1 MIFSMMKKASAVL
14 ALGFFSLMAMRATSA
29 GSYVSTAIYKV
40 RHAAQD
46 AVPVQFEIDRARHE
60 VDALTPAIREHI
72 EQMARAEEDVRGLE
86 NDIADTTANLS
97 KQKTSLLALRKQVD
111 DGQIHKVGGTDNSRQ
126 IQESLRNR
134 LDTYN
139 RCERILDE
147 KKATLASRQK
157 VVESAREHLSAIATQ
172 KKALE
177 AKIEEIEARLA
188 AIEASNANS
197 KYHFDGSAL
206 ARAKQ
211 SVADLD
217 RRLNVVSRVSE
228 MEGRLTEDGTIG
240 QAPAPVGDPAKE
252 IDAKFG
258 TKATEAA
265 EKGSAKL

>member
-1 MIFSMMKKASAVL
+1 MLFNLIKKAAVVAVL
-14 ALGFFSLMAMRATSA
+14 GGVGLTAMKATSA
-29 GSYVSTAIYKV
+29 GSYLSTAVSKARQV
-40 RHAAQD
+40 ASD

-60 VDALTPAIREHI
+60 VDALTPAIRQHI
-72 EQMARAEEDVRGLE
+72 EQMARAEEDVRTLE
-86 NDIADTTANLS
+86 SDISETLANLG

-111 DGQIHKVGGTDNSRQ
+111 SGQIHQVSGSDSTRQ

-134 LDTYN
+134 LETYN

-157 VVESAREHLSAIATQ
+157 VVESAREHLTVIATQ

-188 AIEASNANS
+188 AIEASNAKNQF
-197 KYHFDGSAL
+197 HFDGSAL
-206 ARAKQ
+206 ARARQ

-228 MEGRLTEDGTIG
+228 MEGRLVEDGTLG
-240 QAPAPVGDPAKE
+240 PLPAPLGDVAKE

-258 TKATEAA
+258 SKTTETVAT
-265 EKGSAKL
+265 GSAKL

>member
-1 MIFSMMKKASAVL
+1 MMFSLFKKAIAVVS
-14 ALGFFSLMAMRATSA
+14 LGFFSLLAMRATTA

-60 VDALTPAIREHI
+60 VDSLTPAIREHI
-72 EQMARAEEDVRGLE
+72 EQMARAEEDVRSLE
-86 NDIADTTANLS
+86 TDIADTTANLS
-97 KQKTSLLALRKQVD
+97 KQKTALLALRKQVD
-111 DGQIHKVGGTDNSRQ
+111 DGLIHKTSGSNNSRQ
-126 IQESLRNR
+126 VQESLRNR

-139 RCERILDE
+139 RCERILEE

-157 VVESAREHLSAIATQ
+157 VVESAREHLTAIATQ

-188 AIEASNANS
+188 AIEASNAKS

-240 QAPAPVGDPAKE
+240 QASAPVGDVAKE
-252 IDAKFG
+252 IDSKFG
-258 TKATEAA
+258 TNATEST
-265 EKGSAKL
+265 EKGTAKL